1 MKQINVTIKLVIF
14 SITDDN
20 LCVYAPNGNLPSE
33 DISKNVPH
41 EEQVN
46 NLFFKTLGKPL
57 QDYYSEQLY
66 TFTNDNNEISI
77 VYYVLL
83 ANSNNEP
90 ATHLEWFCLVGKI
103 KKEPKIITYALQRLR
118 WKIEY
123 TNVIYSL
130 LPKIFTLSELQKTY
144 EIILGKNLDK
154 RNFRK
159 KILSLNFLKPTGKKR
174 TDNAR
179 PAQTYKFANR
189 APQLVKVFS

>member
-1 MKQINVTIKLVIF
+1 MKQITVTIKLVIF
-14 SITDDN
+14 RISDDH
-20 LCVYAPNGNLPSE
+20 LCVYTTNGMLPSKR
-33 DISKNVPH
+33 ISESIPLEK
-41 EEQVN
+41 QVN
-46 NLFFKTLGKPL
+46 YLFSNKLHESL
-57 QDYYSEQLY
+57 QNYYSEQLY
-66 TFTNDNNEISI
+66 TFTNENNEISI

-83 ANSNNEP
+83 ANSNKLSAMQP
-90 ATHLEWFCLVGKI
+90 EWDRI
-103 KKEPKIITYALQRLR
+103 ESKKNKDKEIISYALQRLQ

-174 TDNAR
+174 IDNAR
-179 PAQTYKFANR
+179 PAQTYTFAKR
-189 APQLVKVFS
+189 APQLVRVFS

>member
-1 MKQINVTIKLVIF
+1 MKQIMVTIKLVIF
-14 SITDDN
+14 QIIEDR
-20 LCVYAPNGNLPSE
+20 LCILSPNGQLPSE
-33 DISKNVPH
+33 AIAEEVPH
-41 EEQVN
+41 EEQVT
-46 NLFFKTLGKPL
+46 NLFFKTLGQPL
-57 QDYYSEQLY
+57 SEYYSEQLY
-66 TFTNDNNEISI
+66 TFPNNNEISI

-83 ANSNNEP
+83 ANNNKLQTKEHDWMRLTNKITIEP
-90 ATHLEWFCLVGKI
+90 Q
-103 KKEPKIITYALQRLR
+103 IISYALQRLR

-130 LPKIFTLSELQKTY
+130 LPNIFTLSELQKTY

-179 PAQTYKFANR
+179 PAQTYTFTKR
-189 APQLVKVFS
+189 APQLIKVFSN

>member
-1 MKQINVTIKLVIF
+1 MKEITVIIKLVIF
-14 SITDDN
+14 RITN
-20 LCVYAPNGNLPSE
+20 ESLCVYTTNGMLPSKR
-33 DISKNVPH
+33 ISESVPL
-41 EEQVN
+41 EKQVN
-46 NLFFKTLGKPL
+46 NLFSTKLHEPL
-57 QDYYSEQLY
+57 QNFYFEQLY
-66 TFTNDNNEISI
+66 TFTNENNEISI

-83 ANSNNEP
+83 ANSDKLSAIRTGWVSLKRTINKDQE
-90 ATHLEWFCLVGKI
+90 
-103 KKEPKIITYALQRLR
+103 IISYALQRLQ

-174 TDNAR
+174 IDNAR
-179 PAQTYKFANR
+179 PAQTYTFAKR